1 MDWEE
6 LARREPYFALLTN
19 SGAPATEDFFE
30 TGEADIAALLEQI
43 AVVLSR
49 EVELTDVLDFGCGA
63 GRLTLPLARR
73 AERVVA
79 YDIAPAILVHGQQN
93 AAKAGLDNV
102 IFSPSLPDATFSFIC
117 SLLVFQYIPAS
128 TGYPLLRRLVGMLR
142 PGGVAAIHLV
152 LTRGR
157 ARLRRFIRF
166 TRGETT
172 RDYDEAR
179 VVREIESAGATV
191 VARLR
196 VGDGSVLVIE
206 KR

>member
-1 MDWEE
+1 VDWEE

-49 EVELTDVLDFGCGA
+49 EVGLTDVLDFGCGA

-93 AAKAGLDNV
+93 AAKAGLENV
-102 IFSPSLPDATFSFIC
+102 IFSASLPDATFSFIC
-117 SLLVFQYIPAS
+117 SLLVFQYIPTS

-142 PGGVAAIHLV
+142 PRGVAAIHLV
-152 LTRGR
+152 LTRGH

-179 VVREIESAGATV
+179 VVREIESAGARV
-191 VARLR
+191 AARLI

>member
-19 SGAPATEDFFE
+19 TGAPATEEFFA
-30 TGEADIAALLEQI
+30 TGEADIAALLAQI

-73 AERVVA
+73 AKRVVA
-79 YDIAPAILVHGQQN
+79 YDIAPAILVHGRQN
-93 AAKAGLDNV
+93 AANAGLDNV
-102 IFSPSLPDATFSFIC
+102 TFSASLPDTTFTFIC
-117 SLLVFQYIPAS
+117 SLLVFQYIPTS
-128 TGYPLLRRLVGMLR
+128 IGYPLLGRLAGMLR

-152 LTRGR
+152 LTRGH

-172 RDYDEAR
+172 CTYDEAH
-179 VVREIESAGATV
+179 VVREIEAAGATV
-191 VARLR
+191 VARMT
-196 VGDGSVLVIE
+196 VADGSVLVIE